1 MSDWTHVVGVVVLDT
16 YNFNS
21 EYLNGLPSE
30 EDVIRSFKEY
40 LGEISTFF
48 DYKEYVKLPRGSEG
62 SLRYNVRID
71 NYSGY
76 NSFVVIDIYGDLRD
90 YSSQKQIIK
99 WFTETFDETK
109 LGEEANILPYINNA
123 ILTVENEYSDEKS
136 VVVWKNDK
144 TYQVI
149 KIDKTDTI

>member
-71 NYSGY
+71 NSSGY

-90 YSSQKQIIK
+90 YSSPEKIIE
-99 WFTETFDETK
+99 WFTDTFDEDK
-109 LGEEANILPYINNA
+109 LRKEQNILPYINNA
-123 ILTVENEYSDEKS
+123 ILTVENEYSDKQS
-136 VVVWKNDK
+136 IVVSKNDG
-144 TYQVI
+144 TYQII
-149 KIDKTDTI
+149 KIDKIETV